1 MKKFILPYIWI
12 VLVCAVVIPL
22 RADSQDNRT
31 EPKDKITVELQQS
44 MIIHQSNSQIKI
56 TPGESLVQKQ
66 AREKQ
71 EQLNAQSATR
81 TVIARER
88 VSEPVVVATSWSLAE
103 LRTLYQSAAS
113 KFGIDWKL
121 IEAVHQVESGKSTDT
136 CKKSY
141 AGATGPMQFLPS
153 TFRHYANEGS
163 DICSVHDSVY
173 AAANLLA
180 RSGADT
186 GDIDSALFSYN
197 HSMSYVALVK
207 SVMNS
212 I

>member
-1 MKKFILPYIWI
+1 MKKFIIPYIWI
-12 VLVCAVVIPL
+12 VLVCAMVIPY
-22 RADSQDNRT
+22 RASSKDNIV
-31 EPKDKITVELQQS
+31 EPKDKITLTLQQG
-44 MIIHQSNSQIKI
+44 MIVQRSNSQITI

-66 AREKQ
+66 ERERIAAI
-71 EQLNAQSATR
+71 EAQKSR
-81 TVIARER
+81 TLVARER
-88 VSEPVVVATSWSLAE
+88 VTEPVVVAKSISIAD
-103 LRTLYQSAAS
+103 LRALYQSAAS
-113 KFGIDWKL
+113 KFSIDWKL

-180 RSGADT
+180 SSGADT

-197 HSMSYVALVK
+197 HSRSYVELVK

>member
-1 MKKFILPYIWI
+1 M
-12 VLVCAVVIPL
+12 VIPY
-22 RADSQDNRT
+22 RASSQDNIV
-31 EPKDKITVELQQS
+31 EPKDKITLTLQQS
-44 MIIHQSNSQIKI
+44 MIVQRSNAQITI
-56 TPGESLVQKQ
+56 TPGESLAQKQ
-66 AREKQ
+66 SREKLEQ
-71 EQLNAQSATR
+71 ERIAASTTR

-88 VSEPVVVATSWSLAE
+88 PVEPVVTKSWSITD
-103 LRTLYQSAAS
+103 LRGLYQSAAA

-121 IEAVHQVESGKSTDT
+121 IEAVHQVETGKSTDT
-136 CKKSY
+136 CIRSY

-163 DICSVHDSVY
+163 DICNVHDSVY

-180 RSGADT
+180 SSGADT

-197 HSMSYVALVK
+197 HSRSYVELVK
-207 SVMNS
+207 SIMNS